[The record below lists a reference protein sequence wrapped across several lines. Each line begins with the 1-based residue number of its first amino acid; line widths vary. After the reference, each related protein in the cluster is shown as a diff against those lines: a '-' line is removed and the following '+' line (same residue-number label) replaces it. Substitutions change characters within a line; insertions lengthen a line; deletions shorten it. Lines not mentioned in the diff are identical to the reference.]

1 MFYISAYFEANRDEY
16 YERLLAISR
25 DNDWTGWC
33 IFFLKAVTK
42 QAQENQDKATKILD
56 LYEEKKNQIVEL
68 THSQYAIHTLD
79 YIFSHPIF
87 KASDF
92 TTRGGIPNPTA
103 KRILTLLRESELL
116 KILRK
121 ASGRRPA
128 FYFFPELLNIAE
140 GKNVF

>member
-33 IFFLKAVTK
+33 IFFLQAVTK

-56 LYEEKKNQIVEL
+56 LYEKKKDQIVEL

-103 KRILTLLRESELL
+103 KRILTILRESELL
-116 KILRK
+116 KILRE